1 MLRKRK
7 GPKRKSIE
15 ETLLRDMR
23 GSAVEK
29 IALFEK
35 LTRWI

>member
-7 GPKRKSIE
+7 GPKRKTIA